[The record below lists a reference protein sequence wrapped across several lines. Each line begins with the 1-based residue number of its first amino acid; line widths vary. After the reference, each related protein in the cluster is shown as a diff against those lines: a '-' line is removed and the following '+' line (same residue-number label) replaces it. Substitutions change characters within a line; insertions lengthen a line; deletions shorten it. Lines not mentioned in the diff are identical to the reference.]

1 MGIAVVLT
9 TLSLGSILLS
19 VVFLPFVVV
28 RLPEDYFAR
37 SPGESLWSD
46 WSLPR
51 KARAIVRSLLGLGLV
66 AVGVALLV
74 LPGQG
79 VLTILAG
86 VVLAEFPGKFRMERW
101 ILRRA
106 AILSALNAIRQ
117 KFGKEPFRL
126 EDNAPDGA

>member
-51 KARAIVRSLLGLGLV
+51 SGTRYRSN
-66 AVGVALLV
+66 
-74 LPGQG
+74 
-79 VLTILAG
+79 
-86 VVLAEFPGKFRMERW
+86 ERCNHFAH
-101 ILRRA
+101 RS
-106 AILSALNAIRQ
+106 SAWL
-117 KFGKEPFRL
+117 
-126 EDNAPDGA
+126 